1 MNTDF
6 AHSVHPATAI
16 ENGLGHVTHEI
27 RVTDFLVGD
36 IT

>member
-1 MNTDF
+1 MNAAL

-16 ENGLGHVTHEI
+16 ESGLGHVTHEI
-27 RVTDFLVGD
+27 RVTDFVLGD